1 VPVQKIADGGRHVE
15 KTIPLTYTPVRRQT
29 VVGQVMEQIKE
40 LIASGRLKPG
50 DKIPTEQEL
59 AVKFGVGRSSI
70 REAIKVFTYL
80 GIFESQTRKG
90 TCLQD
95 HSGIS
100 EEALTWAF
108 ILGRDDFRNLM
119 EVRKALELEAWFILC
134 EAAKEDPRSI
144 DPTVVSLEKEIR
156 CMKTAIAEKDDAE
169 LVEAD
174 FRFHRCAVAASGNSL
189 FSNLFDTL
197 KSFTCEEITRSNI
210 PRNYSPRIV
219 EEHREMIEALKT
231 GDLLTITRLFRVH
244 IEKAIGRVLR
254 ENG

>member
-1 VPVQKIADGGRHVE
+1 VE
-15 KTIPLTYTPVRRQT
+15 QTIPLTYTPVRRQT

-59 AVKFGVGRSSI
+59 AAKFGVGRSTI

-80 GIFESQTRKG
+80 GVFESRTRKG

-108 ILGRDDFRNLM
+108 ILGREDFRNLM

-134 EAAKEDPRSI
+134 EAARQEPGSVLRTI
-144 DPTVVSLEKEIR
+144 HSLEDEVA
-156 CMKTAIAEKDDAE
+156 CMERAISERDDME

-174 FRFHRCAVAASGNSL
+174 FRFHRAAVAASGNSL
-189 FSNLFDTL
+189 FTNLFDTL

-219 EEHREMIEALKT
+219 EEHKEMIEALKT
-231 GDLLTITRLFRVH
+231 GDLLTITRLFREH

-254 ENG
+254 GNKDEKYTDD

>member
-1 VPVQKIADGGRHVE
+1 MEQP
-15 KTIPLTYTPVRRQT
+15 IPLTYTPVRRQT

-40 LIASGRLKPG
+40 LIASGKLKPG

-59 AVKFGVGRSSI
+59 ADKFGVGRSSI

-80 GIFESQTRKG
+80 GVFESRTRKG

-134 EAAKEDPRSI
+134 EAAKEDPRAM
-144 DPTVVSLEKEIR
+144 DPTIAALEKEIS
-156 CMKTAIAEKDDAE
+156 CMKAAIAGRNAAE

-174 FRFHRCAVAASGNSL
+174 FRFHRAAVAASGNNL
-189 FSNLFDTL
+189 FTNLFDTL

-219 EEHREMIEALKT
+219 EEHKEMIDALKT
-231 GDLLTITRLFRVH
+231 SDLLTITRLFRVH
-244 IEKAIGRVLR
+244 IEKAIERVLR
-254 ENG
+254 ENA

>member
-1 VPVQKIADGGRHVE
+1 MKN
-15 KTIPLTYTPVRRQT
+15 TIPLTYTPVCRQT

-40 LIASGRLKPG
+40 LIASGKLQPG

-59 AVKFGVGRSSI
+59 AAKFGVGRSTI

-80 GIFESQTRKG
+80 GVFESRTRKG
-90 TCLQD
+90 TFLHD

-134 EAAKEDPRSI
+134 EAARKTPESI
-144 DPTVVSLEKEIR
+144 VSTIASLEHEVE
-156 CMKTAIAEKDDAE
+156 CMENAIDKKDDTE

-174 FRFHRCAVAASGNSL
+174 FRFHRSAVTASGNSL
-189 FSNLFDTL
+189 FANLFDTL

-219 EEHREMIEALKT
+219 EEHKEMIAALKT
-231 GDLLTITRLFRVH
+231 GDLLTISRFFRNH
-244 IEKAIGRVLR
+244 IEKAIARVLQGTR
-254 ENG
+254 